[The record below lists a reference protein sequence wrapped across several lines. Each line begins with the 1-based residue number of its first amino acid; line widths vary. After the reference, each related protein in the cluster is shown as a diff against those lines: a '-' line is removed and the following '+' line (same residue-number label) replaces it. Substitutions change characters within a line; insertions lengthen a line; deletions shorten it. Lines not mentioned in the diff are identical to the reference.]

1 MATTVAHA
9 AAESSSDGKEAS
21 NKDTERRKMR
31 LWDDKSDIQHGNRK
45 RKKCTPYD
53 LADFLAENR
62 SNTGYKLRETVDEF
76 LDRSGEL
83 FFAKRDSRDQLW
95 QELESG
101 FERARIPPRYLAQ
114 GVGRESRVWETW
126 TPYDMAIFEAGVCAN
141 GKIFHKTR
149 KLLPHKTINEII
161 TFFYAWKASSHYH
174 MWKKF
179 KRNTYKVVGEEQRR
193 KIQDKMEGFS

>member
-1 MATTVAHA
+1 MAARMWREELELFQKYLFGYLNHGLTLGFRGTLAGHMATTVAHA

-53 LADFLAENR
+53 LVGLRLPVVVVLCCVNFQADFLAENR

-101 FERARIPPRYLAQ
+101 FERARLKPKADVHFPNVRTY
-114 GVGRESRVWETW
+114 V
-126 TPYDMAIFEAGVCAN
+126 MAIHCQ
-141 GKIFHKTR
+141 HLST
-149 KLLPHKTINEII
+149 L
-161 TFFYAWKASSHYH
+161 
-174 MWKKF
+174 
-179 KRNTYKVVGEEQRR
+179 
-193 KIQDKMEGFS
+193 

>member
-1 MATTVAHA
+1 MDVAL
-9 AAESSSDGKEAS
+9 GFLLFVP
-21 NKDTERRKMR
+21 R
-31 LWDDKSDIQHGNRK
+31 
-45 RKKCTPYD
+45 TPS
-53 LADFLAENR
+53 F
-62 SNTGYKLRETVDEF
+62 S
-76 LDRSGEL
+76 
-83 FFAKRDSRDQLW
+83 Q
-95 QELESG
+95 
-101 FERARIPPRYLAQ
+101 
-114 GVGRESRVWETW
+114 
-126 TPYDMAIFEAGVCAN
+126 VCAN